1 MDVIWINPMLQIQS
15 HEEPFNDPEIAY
27 TAIRALI
34 RADAMGLL
42 SESFTRLDDSAM
54 KELRAGMVAAGVGQS
69 FREELTTFLH
79 FGRDEISRLHS
90 ALKKSIEALEQSPVP
105 DREWQSV
112 RDVLGLELLTGLLN
126 VSEPSARRYSSGV
139 RNTPDAVAARLHFL
153 ALLVGDLAG
162 TYNDIGIR
170 RWFERPRSHLG
181 GDTPAQALGADW
193 SPEDDGAQCVRS
205 LARALATFPAT

>member
-1 MDVIWINPMLQIQS
+1 MLQIQS
-15 HEEPFNDPEIAY
+15 HEEPFNDPDIAY

-42 SESFTRLDDSAM
+42 AKPVVRLDVSAM
-54 KELRAGMVAAGVGQS
+54 RDLYTSMVEVGVGQA
-69 FREELTTFLH
+69 FREELAWQDFD
-79 FGRDEISRLHS
+79 RDEISRLHS
-90 ALKKSIEALEQSPVP
+90 ALKKSIEALEHSPVP
-105 DREWQSV
+105 NREWRAV

-126 VSEPSARRYSSGV
+126 VSQPSARRYSSGV
-139 RNTPDAVAARLHFL
+139 RATPDAVAARLHFL

-170 RWFERPRSHLG
+170 RWFERPRSRLG